1 MSMSLHKVVWQEG
14 MLLRPQH
21 FQQNDRYFDY
31 QLKVRTQKLN
41 NYAWGFFAQE
51 IDRQFLNMGK
61 LVVSQASGILPDGS
75 LFDLGDQREPLG
87 LDIPPNT
94 GSTSVYLALP
104 LVTGNH
110 IETRRPEQ
118 KDVLAR
124 YTAFDTEVVDSN
136 AGDSGSSQVSTGR
149 MDFRLL
155 LGEQENDQAYVKLKL
170 CEIMDTTPDGVISL
184 DPDFIP
190 TYVNFQASSYLLSCL
205 KEVISMLAHRGD
217 TLAERIRAS
226 GKVGGAEVGD
236 FMMLQ
241 LINRHEPVL
250 RHYLGV
256 DQVHPEQLYRELL
269 GLLGELATF
278 SSESKRPRLESRYQH
293 SDQGA
298 SFRKLMDAIRQVL
311 SMVLEQHAIELLLQ
325 QRQYGIQVS
334 PLHDHKLLGSASFVL
349 AASAQCDSEELRT
362 RLPAHLK
369 VGPVER
375 IRQLVNLHLPG
386 IRIKPLPVAPRQIP
400 FHAGKTYF
408 ALELS
413 PEDQAQLERS
423 GGFAFHVT
431 GDFTGLEL
439 KFWAVRD

>member
-1 MSMSLHKVVWQEG
+1 MSLHKVVWQEG

-21 FQQNDRYFDY
+21 FQQNDRYYDH
-31 QLKVRTQKLN
+31 QLKARTQKLGS
-41 NYAWGFFAQE
+41 YAWGFFNLE

-61 LVVSQASGILPDGS
+61 LVLSQARGILPDGT
-75 LFDLGDQREPLG
+75 LFELGSEREPLA

-94 GSTSVYLALP
+94 GSTPVYLALP

-124 YTAFDTEVVDSN
+124 YTAHELDVADSN
-136 AGDSGSSQVSTGR
+136 AGDSSTSQVSTGLP
-149 MDFRLL
+149 DFRLL
-155 LGEQENDQAYVKLKL
+155 LGEQQSDQAYVKLQL
-170 CEIMDTTPDGVISL
+170 CEVLDTTPDGVISL
-184 DPDFIP
+184 DPEFIP
-190 TYVNFQASSYLLSCL
+190 TYVNFQASGYLLSCL

-217 TLAERIRAS
+217 TLAERISAT

-256 DQVHPEQLYRELL
+256 EQVHPEQIYRDLL

-278 SSESKRPRLESRYQH
+278 SSESKRPRLDGRYQH

-334 PLHDHKLLGSASFVL
+334 PLHDHKLLGTASFVL
-349 AASAQCDSEELRT
+349 AASAQCDSETLRT

-369 VGPVER
+369 IGPVER

-413 PEDQAQLERS
+413 AEDQAQLERS
-423 GGFAFHVT
+423 GGFAFHVS